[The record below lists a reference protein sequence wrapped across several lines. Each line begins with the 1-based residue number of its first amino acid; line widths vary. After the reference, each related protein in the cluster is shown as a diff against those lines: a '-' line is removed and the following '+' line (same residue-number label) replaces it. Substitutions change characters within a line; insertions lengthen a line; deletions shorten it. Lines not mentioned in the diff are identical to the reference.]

1 MDLETIFYSVI
12 IGTIVL
18 IIGGWTLIYYI
29 TLQDKNYY
37 GYDDERP
44 EFTEEE
50 KKELSLL
57 AKNQDKD
64 VPL

>member
-18 IIGGWTLIYYI
+18 IIGGWTLIYYA
-29 TLQDKNYY
+29 TLQHDNYH

>member
-57 AKNQDKD
+57 AKNQDKN
-64 VPL
+64 VPF